1 MGSILSIPLMLVAL
15 STSSIDTPH
24 NTLTTVNASP
34 VAASVFPNRRTELTV
49 LTYNI
54 RGLPWP
60 VAKGRRQAL
69 REIGRELARM
79 RAEGHA
85 PDIVLIQEG
94 FEDVGELV
102 RLSGYRYSA
111 SGPQRGDRPAEVVP
125 SRGFART
132 RYLSSGEGWG
142 KFTGS
147 GLHVLSDHPLTE
159 VMTDAFRYCAG
170 FDCLA
175 SKGVMMVRVDVPG
188 VPGGLD
194 VVNTHM
200 NSRRAAKVPFSRSRQ
215 AHHLQVEELRAFI
228 ARNRNPGAPLIVGG
242 DFNVKDDPE
251 RYYYK
256 AAAQPFKVV
265 SEYCQDR
272 GAGCQVTRHADHPQP
287 WLASQDLQA
296 FAAAG
301 RVTVRPTRVETVFD
315 GKSGPVLSD
324 HEGVL
329 VRYELTGAAP
339 TMIALNR

>member
-1 MGSILSIPLMLVAL
+1 MASILSLPLMVVAL
-15 STSSIDTPH
+15 STSSIDNPD
-24 NTLTTVNASP
+24 NTLTTVNTSP
-34 VAASVFPNRRTELTV
+34 VAASVFARRRTELTV

-79 RAEGHA
+79 RAAGHA

-111 SGPQRGDRPAEVVP
+111 SGPRRGDRPAEAVP

-142 KFTGS
+142 KFTSG
-147 GLHVLSDHPLTE
+147 GLHVLSDHPLME
-159 VMTDAFRYCAG
+159 VMTEAYRYCAG

-175 SKGVMMVRVDVPG
+175 SKGAMMVRVDVPAI
-188 VPGGLD
+188 PGGVD

-200 NSRRAAKVPFSRSRQ
+200 NSRRAAKVPFSRSLR
-215 AHHLQVEELRAFI
+215 AHNLQVEELRAFI
-228 ARNRNPGAPLIVGG
+228 ARNRHPGAPLIVGG
-242 DFNVKDDPE
+242 DFNVKDAPD
-251 RYYYK
+251 RYDYM
-256 AAAQPFKVV
+256 AQAQPFTVV
-265 SEYCQDR
+265 SAYCQAN
-272 GAGCQVTRHADHPQP
+272 GCNVAGRADQPRP

-301 RVTVRPTRVETVFD
+301 GVSVRPLRTETLFD
-315 GKSGPVLSD
+315 GTSSPQLSD

-339 TMIALNR
+339 AMIALNGR